1 MNNKKIFVTG
11 GAGYIGSNVCKFLAK
26 KGFKIFVY
34 DNLCRGNEWAV
45 KWGEFIKGDILNED
59 LLKKTLK
66 KINPKHVIHLAAYAD
81 IGESNKEPDK
91 YYKNNIVGTINVLN
105 AMKLNNIMHL
115 SFSSSCSIFGNSK
128 KKIRENCTI
137 LPTSPYAFSK
147 YVCEKLIFDYSKRF
161 DLKYLILRYFN
172 AAGADLDNEIGEK
185 NIFCKRIISEIIKT
199 FFGQNKILSINGKN
213 YDTKDG
219 TCIRDYIHIVDVANA
234 HFKGLLYLDEDQSN
248 DFNIGSGCGTSIIEL
263 IKKVEKHFNKK
274 INIVFKERRS
284 GDADSL
290 IASINKA
297 KKQLKWQPKHS
308 DINFI
313 IKTAIKWQ
321 KKISISQ

>member
-11 GAGYIGSNVCKFLAK
+11 GAGYVGSNVCKFLAK
-26 KGFKIFVY
+26 KGFKVFVY
-34 DNLCRGNEWAV
+34 DNLCRGNEWAI
-45 KWGEFIKGDILNED
+45 KWGEFVKGDILNED
-59 LLKKTLK
+59 LLNKTLK
-66 KINPKHVIHLAAYAD
+66 KISPKHVIHLAAYAD
-81 IGESNKEPDK
+81 IGESNIEPDK

-105 AMKLNNIMHL
+105 AMKLNKIMHL
-115 SFSSSCSIFGNSK
+115 SFSSSCSIFENSK
-128 KKIRENCTI
+128 KKIRENFPI
-137 LPTSPYAFSK
+137 LPNSPYAFSK
-147 YVCEKLIFDYSKRF
+147 YVCERLIFDYSKRF

-185 NIFCKRIISEIIKT
+185 NILCKRIIPEIIKT
-199 FFGQNKILSINGKN
+199 FCGENKLLSIYGKN

-234 HFKGLLYLDEDQSN
+234 HFKGLLYLDADQSN
-248 DFNIGSGCGTSIIEL
+248 DFNIGSECGTSIIEL
-263 IKKVEKHFNKK
+263 IKKVEGYFNKK
-274 INIVFKERRS
+274 IKIIFKERRL
-284 GDADSL
+284 GDADRL

-297 KKQLKWQPKHS
+297 KKQLNWQPKLS

-321 KKISISQ
+321 KKISTSQ